1 VTPACA
7 AHVVALDFATKQETP
22 IALADAAEA
31 MARGQFVWIDL
42 DVGDPEEGR
51 RVLTSLALVGE
62 DVVDLALREEPSTQ
76 YGRHEGY
83 VHIVVSGYGQR
94 ARLVPADAQGAEAHD
109 DDFRLERVSIT
120 LGQRF
125 LLTIH
130 TGPVTFLAGVR
141 REYHGDFLRFAQ
153 TPSFLLYEIW
163 DHLIANYLDVQK
175 AMGDRVE
182 RLQDELH
189 GEEVDDRVFG
199 RVSQLGADLLHF
211 RKVLLPTRATLAD
224 LSTRRTLVLSETT
237 QRFLGNMVGIV
248 DHILQDMLV
257 DRDILSEA
265 LNLYMSMVG
274 HRTNKV
280 MKKLTAVSVV
290 FLPLTF
296 LVGVYG
302 MNFDV
307 LPELKWRYGYGYF
320 WAVVSMTVA
329 GLLVL
334 LRRGR
339 LL

>member
-1 VTPACA
+1 
-7 AHVVALDFATKQETP
+7 
-22 IALADAAEA
+22 
-31 MARGQFVWIDL
+31 M
-42 DVGDPEEGR
+42 
-51 RVLTSLALVGE
+51 
-62 DVVDLALREEPSTQ
+62 
-76 YGRHEGY
+76 
-83 VHIVVSGYGQR
+83 
-94 ARLVPADAQGAEAHD
+94 
-109 DDFRLERVSIT
+109 
-120 LGQRF
+120 
-125 LLTIH
+125 
-130 TGPVTFLAGVR
+130 
-141 REYHGDFLRFAQ
+141 
-153 TPSFLLYEIW
+153 
-163 DHLIANYLDVQK
+163 
-175 AMGDRVE
+175 
-182 RLQDELH
+182 
-189 GEEVDDRVFG
+189 
-199 RVSQLGADLLHF
+199 
-211 RKVLLPTRATLAD
+211 LLPTRATLAD

-302 MNFDV
+302 MNFEV

-320 WAVVSMTVA
+320 WLMVSATVG
-329 GLLVL
+329 GLLLL